1 LVKSVLRR
9 LRGALGNAL
18 VWGSAWFLAAF
29 PLTAVFW
36 VLGLMAGVPIWPF
49 ALGTAQTLAG
59 MGFVAGGAFSLFLGI
74 AGRHKRLKDLGPTR
88 IALGTGVVTGVIV
101 PALGAVVNAFGGYPV
116 TVEPAVMV
124 WMISGGLAGV
134 SALGTIK
141 AAQSALAPGEE
152 GHGALE
158 SGPAQLLA
166 GPERDPVW
174 QGTLPFRQ
182 LR

>member
-1 LVKSVLRR
+1 MIKSILRQ
-9 LRGALGNAL
+9 LRGALGNAV

-36 VLGLMAGVPIWPF
+36 MFGLMSGVPIWPF

-59 MGFVAGGAFSLFLGI
+59 MGFLAGGTFSLFLGF
-74 AGRHKRLKDLGPTR
+74 AGRHKRLGELGPMR
-88 IALGTGVVTGVIV
+88 IALGTGALTGVLV
-101 PALGAVVNAFGGYPV
+101 PALGVVVNAFGGYPV

-124 WMISGGLAGV
+124 AMISGGLAGV

-141 AAQSALAPGEE
+141 VAQRALAPGEKGYGE
-152 GHGALE
+152 LE

-166 GPERDPVW
+166 EPERD
-174 QGTLPFRQ
+174 RA
-182 LR
+182 

>member
-1 LVKSVLRR
+1 MIKRILRR

-36 VLGLMAGVPIWPF
+36 MFGLMSGVPIWAF

-59 MGFVAGGAFSLFLGI
+59 MGFLAGGAFSLFLGI
-74 AGRHKRLKDLGPTR
+74 AGRHKRLEDLGPTR
-88 IALGTGVVTGVIV
+88 IALGAGALTGVLV
-101 PALGAVVNAFGGYPV
+101 PAFGVVVNAFGGYPV

-124 WMISGGLAGV
+124 GMISGGLAGV

-141 AAQSALAPGEE
+141 VAQRALASGHEGNGELD
-152 GHGALE
+152 A
-158 SGPAQLLA
+158 GPARLLA
-166 GPERDPVW
+166 EPERDPV
-174 QGTLPFRQ
+174 
-182 LR
+182 